1 MNKNLHDIDDL
12 FRDSLEFQE
21 IMPSSSV
28 RDKLRASLDKADA
41 ESYKKRLLLWKRM
54 AIVLVAILL
63 AVALFESGILTSRS
77 ERSNRIYAVEKAT
90 QAATRNKKIERN
102 ETRAVD
108 QQNVDPVALPGNNL
122 LDLNSSKPG
131 NNSSFQGPDEK
142 KSNYEVESSNTY
154 IPGDKPIKTEREY
167 DAFSLIRK
175 NSPSISVTR
184 KSFYPQVGGYSF
196 LQQQKILE
204 NQNKHRIGFRPHW
217 LISGMFAYEAAGYK
231 LDSDLPNEITN
242 IKHREVH
249 EPSFSGGVLI
259 TRQLTIDWGLQS
271 GLLYSKTNIG
281 IAAQKIYAFQDPAGD
296 LAYKY
301 ITSSGY
307 AFIKPQTGSPP
318 SFGDS
323 VIATEGKHT
332 IHYVTVPLTI
342 KYRAGKNKFSFVPG
356 VGIEANF
363 LTGTR
368 VETEIQTPSGNEMV
382 FFDNLHGA
390 KSFYWSLAAD
400 AEVRYHLNNKTMLS
414 FQPSFH
420 HSISP
425 ITENN
430 IVETF
435 PYSFR
440 WGVGLTIKP

>member
-12 FRDSLEFQE
+12 FRTLLEFQE
-21 IMPSSSV
+21 ITPSPSV
-28 RDKLRASLDKADA
+28 RDKLKASLDKADA
-41 ESYKKRLLLWKRM
+41 ESYKRRFLLWKRI
-54 AIVLVAILL
+54 AIVLVAILFT
-63 AVALFESGILTSRS
+63 AAIFESGIFTSRS
-77 ERSNRIYAVEKAT
+77 ERSNSIHAVAKAG
-90 QAATRNKKIERN
+90 QVATNNKQIERN
-102 ETRAVD
+102 ANTTADRK
-108 QQNVDPVALPGNNL
+108 NFNPSTLPENDR
-122 LDLNSSKPG
+122 LDVNSSKSG
-131 NNSSFQGPDEK
+131 NNTFIQQPEEK
-142 KSNYEVESSNTY
+142 RQDYEHQSPTTY
-154 IPGDKPIKTEREY
+154 VPSDQHIRTEGEY
-167 DAFSLIRK
+167 DAFSLLQI
-175 NSPSISVTR
+175 NNPSIVTTR
-184 KSFYPQVGGYSF
+184 KPFYSQVDINSF
-196 LQQQKILE
+196 LQQKKSLE

-217 LISGMFAYEAAGYK
+217 LISGVFAYEAAGYR
-231 LDSDLPNEITN
+231 LDSDLPNEISN

-249 EPSFSGGVLI
+249 EPSYSGGVLV
-259 TRQLTIDWGLQS
+259 TRQMTIDWGLQS
-271 GLLYSKTNIG
+271 GLLYSKTSIG

-342 KYRAGKNKFSFVPG
+342 KYRAGKNKFSFIPG

-382 FFDNLHGA
+382 FFNELHGA
-390 KSFYWSLAAD
+390 KSFYWSVAAD
-400 AEVRYHLNNKTMLS
+400 AELRYNLNNKTMLS
-414 FQPSFH
+414 FRPSFH
-420 HSISP
+420 QSISP

-440 WGVGLTIKP
+440 WGAGLTIKL